1 MTNLEAFGGLLSEHS
16 SIDSSRAALFFAN
29 LTFRALFVEHFL
41 AARWV
46 SSLDSGF
53 RMPKILGKNF
63 LVSLDIIIP
72 SAGLQIPAYPTH
84 FTILMTAFR
93 RSLCLGEQVCC
104 DIWIG
109 LLHLRCHCWG
119 RRALARFLFLT
130 ALFQQLFL
138 TAESIYYIYVSRNQ
152 IRCVLIISTLR
163 SDRRES
169 PERFPSRANPE
180 RDLSLTQLSA
190 APYE

>member
-72 SAGLQIPAYPTH
+72 SEGLQIPAYPTH

-93 RSLCLGEQVCC
+93 RGLCLGGQVCC

-119 RRALARFLFLT
+119 RRALVCFLFLT
-130 ALFQQLFL
+130 RA
-138 TAESIYYIYVSRNQ
+138 VS
-152 IRCVLIISTLR
+152 TT
-163 SDRRES
+163 
-169 PERFPSRANPE
+169 FPHR
-180 RDLSLTQLSA
+180 
-190 APYE
+190 

>member
-72 SAGLQIPAYPTH
+72 SAELEIPAYPTH
-84 FTILMTAFR
+84 FTIFDDGVSTQF
-93 RSLCLGEQVCC
+93 
-104 DIWIG
+104 
-109 LLHLRCHCWG
+109 
-119 RRALARFLFLT
+119 
-130 ALFQQLFL
+130 
-138 TAESIYYIYVSRNQ
+138 VSRRTNLLRYLDWFVASQ
-152 IRCVLIISTLR
+152 VSLLGTSSPSAFSFSYHAVSTT
-163 SDRRES
+163 
-169 PERFPSRANPE
+169 FPHR
-180 RDLSLTQLSA
+180 
-190 APYE
+190 

>member
-1 MTNLEAFGGLLSEHS
+1 
-16 SIDSSRAALFFAN
+16 
-29 LTFRALFVEHFL
+29 
-41 AARWV
+41 
-46 SSLDSGF
+46 
-53 RMPKILGKNF
+53 
-63 LVSLDIIIP
+63 
-72 SAGLQIPAYPTH
+72 
-84 FTILMTAFR
+84 MTAFR
-93 RSLCLGEQVCC
+93 RGLCLGEQICC

-163 SDRRES
+163 SDGRES
-169 PERFPSRANPE
+169 LERFPSRANPE

-190 APYE
+190 APYEWADSET

>member
-1 MTNLEAFGGLLSEHS
+1 
-16 SIDSSRAALFFAN
+16 
-29 LTFRALFVEHFL
+29 
-41 AARWV
+41 
-46 SSLDSGF
+46 
-53 RMPKILGKNF
+53 MPKILGKKF
-63 LVSLDIIIP
+63 LISFPLSLDIIIL
-72 SAGLQIPAYPTH
+72 SAELETPAYPTY
-84 FTILMTAFR
+84 FMILMTAFR
-93 RSLCLGEQVCC
+93 RDLCLGEQICC

-130 ALFQQLFL
+130 ALFQPLFL

-152 IRCVLIISTLR
+152 IRCVPVISTLR

-169 PERFPSRANPE
+169 PEAPRVFRVGRE

-190 APYE
+190 APYEWADSETSLRFD